1 MKKTIDMSL
10 EHLKV
15 GLNLK
20 YMFNSIQNSP
30 KVQSDSDTLNENPIV
45 NQTN

>member
-10 EHLKV
+10 EHLKA

-20 YMFNSIQNSP
+20 YILNSQLNSP
-30 KVQSDSDTLNENPIV
+30 KVYSDSDTLNENPIV
-45 NQTN
+45 NQTH